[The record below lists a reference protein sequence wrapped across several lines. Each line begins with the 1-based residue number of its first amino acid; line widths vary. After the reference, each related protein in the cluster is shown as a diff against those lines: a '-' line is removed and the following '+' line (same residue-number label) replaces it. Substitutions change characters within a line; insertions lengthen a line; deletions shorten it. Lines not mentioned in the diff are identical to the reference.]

1 VLEVNGKEVGRKART
16 ENGVYEFEVEYQR
29 GKILARAIK
38 VGKEIGTHEIVS
50 EGKAEKISLV
60 KEESY
65 IPRHAPKPSCEI
77 IYVDARITDKDGKIC
92 TQANNEITYEAEG
105 ADILGVG
112 SGELTTEEMY
122 TSNVHRVYN
131 GKALIVLKKHEG
143 AKTVTLKAS
152 TNGLISAE
160 ITI

>member
-1 VLEVNGKEVGRKART
+1 MVHIKLDGAIMNKINFNNGWKFVF
-16 ENGVYEFEVEYQR
+16 N
-29 GKILARAIK
+29 
-38 VGKEIGTHEIVS
+38 
-50 EGKAEKISLV
+50 
-60 KEESY
+60 
-65 IPRHAPKPSCEI
+65 
-77 IYVDARITDKDGKIC
+77 DGKTC

-105 ADILGVG
+105 ADILGVA

-122 TSNVHRVYN
+122 TSRVHRVYN

-143 AKTVTLKAS
+143 TKSATLQAS